1 MVMTIATNCS
11 NTRSCISFWERFGDP
26 PRIMLRRT
34 SSSPRATAPPAM
46 GRMIVLRNEAIA
58 VHNTAQDRPPSPA
71 SGPAKVPR
79 SGFLSNN
86 IRRLAWHPPSAFS
99 APARCNVR
107 QRRYFYLV
115 VMDAFYAFLADD
127 GWAIASHIALSTLM
141 ALFPFLIVLA
151 SLAGFFGSKELAD
164 QAVGLLLQIWPKQ
177 VADSLSGEIHDV
189 LTTSRGDILTI
200 GAMLAVYFASNGVE
214 ALRVALNRA
223 YSVVEPRRWYWLRLE
238 SIGYTLVAAITAL
251 AMAFLIVL
259 GPLIIEAA
267 RRNIPLIVETT
278 EKLLSVSRY
287 GVTITA
293 LIIALSIL
301 HAWLP
306 AGRRG
311 FLQILPGIVF
321 TFVASL
327 VSGLVFGQYL
337 ARFAN
342 NYVTMYAGLASV
354 IIALVFLYFIAAIF
368 VYGGEL
374 NAAIIKSRL
383 PHGVSLQAAQSLK
396 PLDSQA

>member
-1 MVMTIATNCS
+1 
-11 NTRSCISFWERFGDP
+11 
-26 PRIMLRRT
+26 
-34 SSSPRATAPPAM
+34 
-46 GRMIVLRNEAIA
+46 
-58 VHNTAQDRPPSPA
+58 
-71 SGPAKVPR
+71 
-79 SGFLSNN
+79 
-86 IRRLAWHPPSAFS
+86 
-99 APARCNVR
+99 
-107 QRRYFYLV
+107 
-115 VMDAFYAFLADD
+115 MDAFYTFLADD
-127 GWAIASHIALSTLM
+127 GWAIASHIALSALM

-164 QAVGLLLQIWPKQ
+164 QAVGLLLQVWPKQ

-200 GAMLAVYFASNGVE
+200 GAVLAVYFASNGVE

-267 RRNIPLIVETT
+267 RRNIPLIVETN
-278 EKLLSVSRY
+278 EQLLSVSRY

-327 VSGLVFGQYL
+327 VSGIVFGQYL

-383 PHGVSLQAAQSLK
+383 PHGVSLQAAQSLE